1 MNYSESKI
9 RPQDFR
15 DLLNEKNG
23 SEEKN
28 ANQATKVIVTLLN
41 YWSNK

>member
-23 SEEKN
+23 YEEEN